1 MKYRWSLKIGAHR
14 GTQVGTTAVKTA
26 DWWQGLKGK
35 ITTINTSI
43 VSFLHLANSKER
55 NQGDDEVSS
64 SWQKTGRWKE
74 ACCCCTCHLG
84 VKDISESDN

>member
-1 MKYRWSLKIGAHR
+1 MLPYMLWMKYRWSLKIGAHR
-14 GTQVGTTAVKTA
+14 GTQVSTTAVKTA

-55 NQGDDEVSS
+55 N
-64 SWQKTGRWKE
+64 
-74 ACCCCTCHLG
+74 
-84 VKDISESDN
+84 

>member
-1 MKYRWSLKIGAHR
+1 MLPYMLWMKYRWSLKIGAHR
-14 GTQVGTTAVKTA
+14 GTRVGTTAVETA

-55 NQGDDEVSS
+55 N
-64 SWQKTGRWKE
+64 
-74 ACCCCTCHLG
+74 
-84 VKDISESDN
+84 

>member
-55 NQGDDEVSS
+55 N
-64 SWQKTGRWKE
+64 
-74 ACCCCTCHLG
+74 
-84 VKDISESDN
+84 